1 MSIVDE
7 TWGSGAP
14 PEEFSAFLLMREMH
28 WSWEQYLKTPAYVR
42 RFCSD
47 FLQLIFE
54 EQNRRSE
61 AARG

>member
-7 TWGSGAP
+7 TWGSGPA

-28 WSWEQYLKTPAYVR
+28 WDWDAYQRAPQYVR

-54 EQNRRSE
+54 EQNRRAE